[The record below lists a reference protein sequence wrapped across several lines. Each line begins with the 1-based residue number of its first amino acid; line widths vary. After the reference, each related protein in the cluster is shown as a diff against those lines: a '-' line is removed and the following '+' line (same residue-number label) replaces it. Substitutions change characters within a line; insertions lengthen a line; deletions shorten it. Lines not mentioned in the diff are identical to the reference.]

1 MPMALV
7 IVAVPETRTKFS
19 LVQFAMSLI
28 LVKLW
33 KTRWLLIE
41 CVRLSL
47 NALMEELQSG
57 FSYLIAIET
66 DFLKLLEQ
74 LK

>member
-7 IVAVPETRTKFS
+7 SVAVPETRTKFS
-19 LVQFAMSLI
+19 LVQSAMSLI

-41 CVRLSL
+41 CVQSSL
-47 NALMEELQSG
+47 NALMEELQG
-57 FSYLIAIET
+57 VG
-66 DFLKLLEQ
+66 
-74 LK
+74 

>member
-7 IVAVPETRTKFS
+7 SVAVPETQTKFS
-19 LVQFAMSLI
+19 LVQSAMSLI

-41 CVRLSL
+41 CVQSSL
-47 NALMEELQSG
+47 NASMEELQG
-57 FSYLIAIET
+57 VG
-66 DFLKLLEQ
+66 
-74 LK
+74 